1 MIFIDYCGHNYFIHA
16 LIFFI
21 HVLVIHDPKVE
32 AIVLGL
38 LRLLFNMYT
47 FDELCF

>member
-47 FDELCF
+47 FVELCF

>member
-21 HVLVIHDPKVE
+21 HVLVIHDPKAE

-38 LRLLFNMYT
+38 LRLLQYVYF
-47 FDELCF
+47 C

>member
-1 MIFIDYCGHNYFIHA
+1 MIFIDYSGHNYFIHA

-47 FDELCF
+47 FVELCF